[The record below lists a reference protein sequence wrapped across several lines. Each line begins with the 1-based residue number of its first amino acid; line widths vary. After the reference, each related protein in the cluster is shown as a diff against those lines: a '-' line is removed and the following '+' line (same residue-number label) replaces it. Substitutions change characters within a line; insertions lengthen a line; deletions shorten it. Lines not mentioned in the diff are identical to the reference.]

1 MDPLSTLIKIPVLS
15 PKLIQMESKLES
27 RLSDNC
33 LLEFSFGKR
42 LCLLKAEDDS
52 GSKFDQDHLS
62 MDENFVAPREQGLN
76 QFSFGRHALSQNQI
90 LRKFAYLNSVD
101 LKMKKSRCINDIISV
116 NHKSFSS
123 IKGSTS

>member
-1 MDPLSTLIKIPVLS
+1 M
-15 PKLIQMESKLES
+15 QSKLES
-27 RLSDNC
+27 RLSEYIPVNR

-42 LCLLKAEDDS
+42 LYLLKAEDDS
-52 GSKFDQDHLS
+52 GSKVDQDHFS
-62 MDENFVAPREQGLN
+62 MDENLVAPREQGLN

-90 LRKFAYLNSVD
+90 VSKFANLNSVD
-101 LKMKKSRCINDIISV
+101 LKMKKNRCINDIISV

>member
-27 RLSDNC
+27 RLSEYVPVNR

-62 MDENFVAPREQGLN
+62 MDENLVAPR
-76 QFSFGRHALSQNQI
+76 
-90 LRKFAYLNSVD
+90 
-101 LKMKKSRCINDIISV
+101 
-116 NHKSFSS
+116 
-123 IKGSTS
+123 